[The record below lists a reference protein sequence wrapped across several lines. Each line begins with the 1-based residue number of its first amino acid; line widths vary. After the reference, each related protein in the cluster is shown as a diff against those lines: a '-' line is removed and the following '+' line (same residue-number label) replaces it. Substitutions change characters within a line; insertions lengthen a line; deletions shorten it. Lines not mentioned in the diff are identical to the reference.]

1 MKKFLL
7 LFALFVFTGSIS
19 LWAQTKII
27 TGTVTSSVEGEGAIP
42 GVTVQVKGTT
52 IGTITDANGK
62 YSLSVPQ
69 NAAIL
74 VFSYIGMK
82 SQEIAIGGGSEINV
96 AMESD
101 ILGLDE
107 VVVTALGISREK
119 KSLGYSVQ
127 EVAGDNITKT
137 KETNFVNSLSGK
149 ISGVQIKQS
158 NTIGGSANILIRG
171 FKSLMN
177 NNQALFVI
185 DGVPIDNSITNT
197 VSQTDGDGGYDY
209 GNAASDINP
218 DDIESMSVLKGAAAT
233 ALYGSRAANGV
244 IMITTKK
251 GTIRKGIGVTVN
263 AGVLFSRIDKKTLPK
278 IQKEYGGGYGAYYED
293 PTGYFWYSD
302 LDGDGT
308 EDLIVPTSED
318 ASWGAKFDPGLMVID
333 WVGLEP
339 TDTKNYLK
347 KVPWVAG
354 KHDLSDFFETGIKQ
368 NYNIAFDGGN
378 DKGTFRFSYTNL
390 GEKGIMPNSKM
401 QKNSF
406 NFAGS
411 YNLTSKLSVES
422 NVTYI
427 NDVNKGRYGTGY
439 DAGNPMQSLGQWFQS
454 NVDINDLKTYV
465 ETPAGKQ
472 RTWNYAYYDD
482 IEIPIFHNNIYWTRN
497 KNYQND
503 GRDRVFGYTTL
514 KYKLAPW
521 LSLEGRAAMD
531 TYSEFQE
538 ERIAVYSN
546 QTSQYQKYLR
556 NFTESNIDFMAR
568 FSKAFDNF
576 SINGLLGINRRRTTI
591 KSTNVS
597 TVGGL
602 HVPNLYNLWNSRSP
616 IQPTEF
622 ERLSGVNS
630 VYGSVSLGYKNLIYL
645 DLTGRNDISS
655 TLPKD
660 NRSYFYPSVS
670 TSFIISELPGIKG
683 SDVFSF
689 MKLRLNYAEVGN
701 DAPVYSL
708 LSTYVQEANWNTQ
721 GNFRVSTILNNPN
734 LKPERTKS
742 LEAGLETKFFNNRF
756 GIDLSVYKTN
766 SIDQIMPVS
775 ISPASGY
782 AQRFVNS
789 GEIENK
795 GIELAISATV
805 IKTNDFSW
813 DLQANW
819 FKNKNKVLSLYEGVD
834 NILLSS
840 AWDISTNIAVGHPY
854 GMLRGY
860 DFVYTNGKR
869 TVGADGY
876 YLYGENSDDII
887 GATLPDWNAGITTVF
902 NYKGFSLS
910 GLVDISK
917 GGNLYSVDMKYG
929 LATGLF
935 EETAGLNAKGNPKR
949 DPVEDGG
956 GMLYEDAV
964 NEDGSPNST
973 YIWAGDWDSGW
984 LYDYLPTAYHVY
996 DASYVKLREVSF
1008 GYTLPSR
1015 LLSKTPI
1022 ARINISIVGRNL
1034 WLIHKNMPYYD
1045 PEASLSAGN
1054 IQGIAD
1060 GAYPSTRTL
1069 GFNLSIGF

>member
-1 MKKFLL
+1 M
-7 LFALFVFTGSIS
+7 T
-19 LWAQTKII
+19 LWAQTRVI
-27 TGTVTSSVEGEGAIP
+27 TGTVTSAVEGEGPIP

-52 IGTITDANGK
+52 LGTITDANGK

-69 NAAIL
+69 NATTL

-82 SQEIAIGGGSEINV
+82 SQEIAISGRSEINGV
-96 AMESD
+96 MESD

-137 KETNFVNSLSGK
+137 KETNFVNALSGK

-158 NTIGGSANILIRG
+158 NTIGGSANVLIRG
-171 FKSLMN
+171 YKSLMN

-197 VSQTDGDGGYDY
+197 TTQTDGGGGYDY

-244 IMITTKK
+244 ILITTKK

-263 AGVLFSRIDKKTLPK
+263 AGVTFSKIDKKTLPK

-318 ASWGAKFDPGLMVID
+318 ASWGAKFDPSLMVID

-339 TDTKNYLK
+339 TDTEHYLK

-378 DKGTFRFSYTNL
+378 EKGTFRFSYTNL

-401 QKNSF
+401 QKNTF

-411 YNLTSKLSVES
+411 YNLTNKLSVES

-427 NDVNKGRYGTGY
+427 NDANKGRYGTGY
-439 DAGNPMQSLGQWFQS
+439 DPGNPMQSLGQWFQS
-454 NVDINDLKTYV
+454 NVDIDDLKKYV
-465 ETPAGKQ
+465 ETAAGKQ

-503 GRDRVFGYTTL
+503 GRDRVFGYATL
-514 KYKLAPW
+514 KYKLASW
-521 LSLEGRAAMD
+521 LTLEGRASTD

-538 ERIAVYSN
+538 ERVAVYSN
-546 QTSQYQKYLR
+546 QTSLYQKYLR
-556 NFTESNIDFMAR
+556 NFNESNIDLMAR
-568 FSKAFDNF
+568 FTKSFDNF
-576 SINGLLGINRRRTTI
+576 SINGLVGVNRRRTTV
-591 KSTNVS
+591 KSTNVT

-602 HVPNLYNLWNSRSP
+602 QVPNLYNLWNSKSP
-616 IQPTEF
+616 VQPTEY

-630 VYGSVSLGYKNLIYL
+630 VFGSVSLGYKNLIYL
-645 DLTGRNDISS
+645 DLTGRNDVSS

-670 TSFIISELPGIKG
+670 TSFIFSELPGIKG

-708 LSTYVQEANWNTQ
+708 LSTYVQEANWNTE
-721 GNFRVSTILNNPN
+721 GSFRVNTIINNPG

-766 SIDQIMPVS
+766 SIDQIMPVN

-805 IKTNDFSW
+805 IKTKDFTW

-819 FKNKNKVLSLYEGVD
+819 FKNKNTVLSLYEGVE

-840 AWDISTNIAVGHPY
+840 AWDISTNITVGHPY

-869 TVGADGY
+869 TVGSDGY
-876 YLYGENSDDII
+876 YLYSDNSDDLI
-887 GATLPDWNAGITTVF
+887 GKTLPDWNAGITTIF
-902 NYKGFSLS
+902 NYKGFTLS

-935 EETAGLNAKGNPKR
+935 EETAGLNAKGYPKR

-964 NEDGSPNST
+964 YEDGTPNST

-996 DASYVKLREVSF
+996 DASYVKLREISF
-1008 GYTLPSR
+1008 GYTLPSK
-1015 LLSKTPI
+1015 LLANTPI
-1022 ARINISIVGRNL
+1022 SRVNLAIVGRNL
-1034 WLIHKNMPYYD
+1034 WIIHKNMPYYD

-1069 GFNLSIGF
+1069 GLNLTIGF